1 MNRQNS
7 TPASI
12 YYLYFMKKMAFLFF
26 TALTFLNN
34 EAFAE
39 MPQSISSVQDH
50 IRHFIENAPIQGR
63 YKIDSELLYSSKVL
77 PRFYVNREF
86 QSGWLQHGHLSP
98 EARLFVQFLEN
109 VEEHGLQPSDYHLK
123 LIQHY
128 RSKLG
133 PYEPEIAQHLLK
145 LDLLLTDAFMLVAAH
160 LNSGKVDSAKIM
172 ASWKIQRDAPELMFD
187 EKLETHLMSNSV
199 VAYLEK
205 LPGNL
210 DGYNRLKTQLAFF
223 KKLADAPWPVIK
235 ATLPLKPGESQ
246 PAITEIRKR
255 LLILNHVVT
264 DTLSE
269 EYDDKLSIVVQEF
282 QKLHGLNADGNIGKL
297 TMDAFNLTPTKR
309 IEAIVAN
316 LERMRWMPSE
326 IPDRR
331 IQVNIADYA
340 LELIDKKDTVLSMRA
355 IVGKHYRATPVFNS
369 IMTYLVISPGW
380 VVPPTIF
387 SNDVLPELKKGQDYL
402 KKKNMQIV
410 SATGAPVDYNSIN
423 WATVTNRNFP
433 YMIRQQ
439 PGADNALG
447 NIKFMFPNEYNV
459 YIHDTPSRDLF
470 DKDNRAFSSG
480 CIRIARPMDLALYL
494 LSDQEDWNEQRINNV
509 ISSRRETTVRFK
521 QGIPVYI
528 TYFTAWSSGPNK
540 FHFRTDLY
548 NRDTDLIKA
557 LKEKPLA
564 SKL

>member
-1 MNRQNS
+1 
-7 TPASI
+7 
-12 YYLYFMKKMAFLFF
+12 MKQKVLILF
-26 TALTFLNN
+26 TALTILNN
-34 EAFAE
+34 LAFSE
-39 MPQSISSVQDH
+39 PFQSISSVQDH
-50 IRHFIENAPIQGR
+50 IRHFIENVPIHGR
-63 YKIDSELLYSSKVL
+63 YKVDNELLYSSKVL

-86 QSGWLQHGHLSP
+86 LSGWLQHGHLSP
-98 EARLFVQFLEN
+98 EARRFVQFIEKS
-109 VEEHGLQPSDYHLK
+109 EEHGLQPTDYHLT
-123 LIQHY
+123 LIQYY

-145 LDLLLTDAFMLVAAH
+145 IELLLTDAFMLVSAH

-172 ASWKIQRDAPELMFD
+172 ANWKIQRDAPELMFD
-187 EKLETHLMSNSV
+187 EKLETHLKRNSV
-199 VAYLEK
+199 VSYLEK

-210 DGYNRLKTQLAFF
+210 DSYNRLKTQLAFF
-223 KKLADAPWPVIK
+223 KKLTDAPWPVIK
-235 ATLPLKPGESQ
+235 ATLPLKQGESQ

-255 LLILNHVVT
+255 LLILNYAIT
-264 DTLSE
+264 DTISE
-269 EYDDKLSIVVQEF
+269 EYDDKLLVAVQEF

-297 TMDAFNLTPTKR
+297 TMDALNLTATKR
-309 IEAIVAN
+309 IESIVAN

-326 IPDRR
+326 IPEKR
-331 IQVNIADYA
+331 IQVNIADYS

-369 IMTYLVISPGW
+369 MMTYLVISPGW

-387 SNDVLPELKKGQDYL
+387 TNDVLPELKKGQDYL

-410 SATGAPVDYNSIN
+410 TATGSPVDYNSIN

-447 NIKFMFPNEYNV
+447 NIKFMFPNEFNV

-470 DKDNRAFSSG
+470 DKDTRAFSSG
-480 CIRIARPMDLALYL
+480 CIRIAKPMDLALYL
-494 LSDQEDWNEQRINNV
+494 LSDQQDWNEQRINEV

-528 TYFTAWSSGPNK
+528 TYFTAWSSGTNK

-548 NRDTDLIKA
+548 NRDPELVKA
-557 LKEKPLA
+557 LKEKPSA
-564 SKL
+564 GKL